1 MVYHLG
7 EGQDSTSWLNNNK
20 GDLGKMFLSHLE
32 NVVDFLHTE
41 FPEKK
46 LLMWDDMLRKLSR
59 ESIQGDLN
67 EDAKKDISHILG
79 FSSINPEKNTC
90 DGTGGFP
97 GSEIYNMVKKVHS
110 ELKGKVHEITE
121 GDSDRLQTP
130 CRSSTFLVT
139 QSARKML
146 YKVITKLY
154 VAQNRTN
161 GNFRLPHKNRT
172 VTQLH
177 RWRNTVMGLKR
188 WGQSCSYFLKT
199 WKCGIAVFI
208 LIHKIKLTSFFSVL
222 LTS

>member
-1 MVYHLG
+1 MKENSAEDPERRCSWADSTREVYHLD
-7 EGQDSTSWLNNNK
+7 EGQDCTSWLNNNK

-32 NVVDFLHTE
+32 NVVGFLQTE

-59 ESIQGDLN
+59 ESIQGSLKGSGRSKLLPVGIPSLVVCLKTLKYGELN

-121 GDSDRLQTP
+121 GESE
-130 CRSSTFLVT
+130 
-139 QSARKML
+139 
-146 YKVITKLY
+146 I
-154 VAQNRTN
+154 N
-161 GNFRLPHKNRT
+161 GWFSRYHRAHRFGNPHK
-172 VTQLH
+172 
-177 RWRNTVMGLKR
+177 MGTFSAKILK
-188 WGQSCSYFLKT
+188 
-199 WKCGIAVFI
+199 
-208 LIHKIKLTSFFSVL
+208 
-222 LTS
+222 